1 RRPAARMR
9 LNQWPVLRW
18 STTLRSLC
26 IRLCRRIAQRRPP
39 RWEGTQPSR
48 KAYPWRQWNSVPPP
62 PRRREM
68 VDRSVALGRGSVPG
82 AACKVETCSHH
93 SQSAMFPRRSRQ
105 GYWRT
110 DDLRS
115 RPLLRRR
122 SELGRLER
130 YTQPPSPP
138 DLRHVTLC
146 HTYSTENRIRKDQR
160 QSERWLCSTVFA
172 DHRVRRPGS
181 SQALCHSG
189 CQLELTHDKA
199 RNAPVRLRHR
209 D

>member
-1 RRPAARMR
+1 MEFGPSTAAPERNGGPFGGVGTRFVTWCCMQSG
-9 LNQWPVLRW
+9 NVL
-18 STTLRSLC
+18 
-26 IRLCRRIAQRRPP
+26 
-39 RWEGTQPSR
+39 PSFTI
-48 KAYPWRQWNSVPPP
+48 SDV
-62 PRRREM
+62 
-68 VDRSVALGRGSVPG
+68 
-82 AACKVETCSHH
+82 
-93 SQSAMFPRRSRQ
+93 PRRSRP
-105 GYWRT
+105 GYWPS

-130 YTQPPSPP
+130 YTQPPSRP

-146 HTYSTENRIRKDQR
+146 HSYSTENRIRKDQR
-160 QSERWLCSTVFA
+160 QSERWLYSTVFA